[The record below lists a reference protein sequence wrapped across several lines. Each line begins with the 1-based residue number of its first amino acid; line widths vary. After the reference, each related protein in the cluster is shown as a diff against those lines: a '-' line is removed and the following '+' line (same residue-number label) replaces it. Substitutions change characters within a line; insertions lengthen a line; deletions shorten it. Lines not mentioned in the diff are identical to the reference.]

1 MKRIYATI
9 AIVMM
14 LCMQALGCMARK
26 SVPERPRI
34 LVSTDIGGTDPD
46 DNQSMAHL
54 LMYSNE
60 FDIEGLVSSP
70 SYGKG
75 SAKEIIRMIGLYKQ
89 VLPTLK
95 KHAEGWPAPS
105 QLLAITKQGRKGA
118 APLRGYDKATEGSEW
133 IVRCARKEDSRPL
146 YVLVWGGLEDVAQ
159 ALHDAPDIAG
169 RMRVYWIGGPNKKWS
184 LNSYVYIVENFPSLW
199 FIEDNASYRGFI
211 YDSKNNDRYNAG
223 YFDAYIKGAGVMG
236 DDFAGYYKGNP
247 KLGDTPSLLYMMDGD
262 PADPGRRS
270 WGGSFCKTRRSSRR
284 VFHGTTTAADTVAL
298 YGIMELWLKGP
309 RLRSAD
315 RHEPRITLTIDK
327 QQWDGYYMGRG
338 RYMVRFST
346 YKTGTLPYSVT
357 SSAVGGFKPL
367 QGAITFDSHWPGKPC
382 KDDYTL
388 GGSWYTDRPDAALYW
403 HGLQGAMTTREW
415 REEIME
421 DWGRRWQ
428 WLKDEE

>member
-1 MKRIYATI
+1 
-9 AIVMM
+9 
-14 LCMQALGCMARK
+14 MAQK
-26 SVPERPRI
+26 PLPEKPRI
-34 LVSTDIGGTDPD
+34 LISTDIGGTDPD

-75 SAKEIIRMIGLYKQ
+75 ATKEIIRMIGLYKQ

-118 APLRGYDKATEGSEW
+118 APLRGFDKATEGSEW

-184 LNSYVYIVENFPSLW
+184 LNSYAYIVENFPSLW

-236 DDFAGYYKGNP
+236 ADFAGYYKGNP
-247 KLGDTPSLLYMMDGD
+247 KLGDTPSLLYMMDGN

-284 VFHGTTTAADTVAL
+284 VFWGTTTAEDTVAVF
-298 YGIMELWLKGP
+298 GIMELWLKGP
-309 RLRSAD
+309 RLGSAD
-315 RHEPRITLTIDK
+315 RYEPRITLTIDK

-357 SSAVGGFKPL
+357 SAVGGFKPL
-367 QGAITFDSHWPGKPC
+367 QGAITFDNHWPGKPG
-382 KDDYTL
+382 KDDYPL

-428 WLKDEE
+428 WLKEEE